1 MNIERLYQ
9 AQVSGELASCLRD
22 RVFAGLEA

>member
-9 AQVSGELASCLRD
+9 AQVSGELAGCLRD
-22 RVFAGLEA
+22 RVFATIEA